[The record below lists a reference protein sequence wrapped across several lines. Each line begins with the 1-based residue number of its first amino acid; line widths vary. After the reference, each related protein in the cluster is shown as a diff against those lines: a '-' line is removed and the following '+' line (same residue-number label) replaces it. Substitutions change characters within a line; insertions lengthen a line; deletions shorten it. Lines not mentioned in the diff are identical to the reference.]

1 MPKGK
6 GWGKEG
12 RKPHLKAGQLL
23 LKQKKNISCL
33 NILFLNMTNFFRV
46 FSQVLVSALRGS
58 VKPVEMCSGLQNI
71 N

>member
-1 MPKGK
+1 MG
-6 GWGKEG
+6 EG
-12 RKPHLKAGQLL
+12 RTKTTSKSRTVAI
-23 LKQKKNISCL
+23 KTEKKNSCL